1 MDGIYDFD
9 DADEAL
15 TFMPT
20 AARRAL
26 DVCGAKLSLRAW
38 EKMDRAARIDLVKAG
53 AGDAVDAGAVLR
65 MLGSADP
72 PIERIAPIADPDPRA
87 APPEIG
93 TIDPVRWTTLRPLD
107 RYALVKASKRAEK
120 LDRVRD
126 EILGNATPIP

>member
-1 MDGIYDFD
+1 MEGIYDFD

-26 DVCGAKLSLRAW
+26 DVAGVKLSLRAW
-38 EKMDRAARIDLVKAG
+38 EKMDRGARMDLVRAG
-53 AGDAVDAGAVLR
+53 AGDAVDASEVVRLLAV
-65 MLGSADP
+65 ADP
-72 PIERIAPIADPDPRA
+72 PVERIAPVPDPEPTT

-93 TIDPVRWTTLRPLD
+93 AVDRRRWSALRPLD

-120 LDRVRD
+120 LARARE
-126 EILGNATPIP
+126 EILGNARPIP